1 MSLPCLVVS
10 LLFRAI
16 QGAKQDDRVGR
27 YTKRSRNAMSIRE
40 GGCEGGA
47 SHIFRSAT
55 NRTSEEVKVGLLR
68 EGTSGQS

>member
-16 QGAKQDDRVGR
+16 QAAKQDDRVGR
-27 YTKRSRNAMSIRE
+27 YTRRGRNAISIRE

-47 SHIFRSAT
+47 SHMKRDKSD
-55 NRTSEEVKVGLLR
+55 E
-68 EGTSGQS
+68 